1 MTKLIKL
8 HEIEPR
14 ENNGRD
20 TIARFRAQFRAASI
34 ACLSILNGKD
44 TDRVY
49 CDYHDDFVVRKK
61 SADNFTYD
69 FYQVK
74 TKAKRNYQWSVSDI
88 LALNEQ
94 KNKRTLEG
102 VRDSFVGRLIIHS
115 INFED
120 TCNKVTFMTN
130 VQLKDAVENIISELE
145 SDSFEN
151 KHLKFIVDNF
161 NDVFEIKN
169 PITVDVIEKHLKKL
183 VFMPGVS
190 YLDPDSTGLTEEAR
204 SAIYHYSEID
214 LTQSEI
220 EKIIKNL
227 IDLVEKK
234 SFARINDI
242 SEVELDN
249 KAGIGIDDLLT
260 ILSISKNAYYS
271 LSNGGDTKA
280 LKNASILYRK
290 LKESGAD
297 EEMINFCAEQKVNWD
312 VWVREKRNIIAEF
325 EFNFMMASLSRICKK
340 WHQNYYNLDILK
352 KEIEELHIDL
362 LDKKID
368 ESITVSLLLGG
379 FFSVLVRG
387 EAR

>member
-88 LALNEQ
+88 LALNERKQQ

-120 TCNKVTFMTN
+120 TCN
-130 VQLKDAVENIISELE
+130 
-145 SDSFEN
+145 
-151 KHLKFIVDNF
+151 
-161 NDVFEIKN
+161 
-169 PITVDVIEKHLKKL
+169 
-183 VFMPGVS
+183 
-190 YLDPDSTGLTEEAR
+190 
-204 SAIYHYSEID
+204 
-214 LTQSEI
+214 
-220 EKIIKNL
+220 
-227 IDLVEKK
+227 
-234 SFARINDI
+234 
-242 SEVELDN
+242 
-249 KAGIGIDDLLT
+249 
-260 ILSISKNAYYS
+260 
-271 LSNGGDTKA
+271 
-280 LKNASILYRK
+280 
-290 LKESGAD
+290 
-297 EEMINFCAEQKVNWD
+297 
-312 VWVREKRNIIAEF
+312 
-325 EFNFMMASLSRICKK
+325 
-340 WHQNYYNLDILK
+340 
-352 KEIEELHIDL
+352 
-362 LDKKID
+362 
-368 ESITVSLLLGG
+368 
-379 FFSVLVRG
+379 
-387 EAR
+387 